1 MTQRYIYY
9 KLQEIST
16 LAGFNLHSVFYKAF
30 KMIGQ
35 RLFIITALLFLGIH
49 VFGQVTVLKADQVF
63 DGEQLQS
70 NWIVIVEGERITS
83 AGAANTILIPKN
95 AKIIDLEGTTLMP
108 GMIEG
113 HSHILLHPY
122 NETGWNDQVLVESL
136 TERVVR
142 ATVHAKNTLMAGFT
156 TIRDLGSEGAE
167 YADVGIKKSIEKGII
182 PGPRMIVAGKAIVAT
197 GSYGPKGF
205 APHVKVP
212 LGAEVADGHDN
223 LIKVVRDQIGKGAD
237 VIKVY
242 ADYRWGPYGQAMPT
256 FTQDEL
262 ELMVKVANSSGR
274 PVVAHAATAEGMK
287 RATLAGVQT
296 IEHGDGG
303 TKEVFELMATKGVA
317 LCPTIA
323 AGEAISQYRGWK
335 KGIDEEEPTRIQ
347 NKRKSV
353 KMALE
358 AGVPIVAGGDVGVFT
373 HGENVAELEL
383 MVEYGMS
390 ELAVLKSVTAGN
402 ANLLGLNNF
411 GVVKK
416 GGMADLICVEG
427 NPVEDIKT
435 LRKVKF
441 VMKGGKIYKQ

>member
-1 MTQRYIYY
+1 M
-9 KLQEIST
+9 K
-16 LAGFNLHSVFYKAF
+16 NLGYLLLSFLCL
-30 KMIGQ
+30 GQ
-35 RLFIITALLFLGIH
+35 NLTA
-49 VFGQVTVLKADQVF
+49 QVTVLKADQVF
-63 DGEQLQS
+63 DGEQLHQ
-70 NWIVIVEGERITS
+70 NWLVVVEGERITA
-83 AGAANTILIPKN
+83 AGAATTITIPQD
-95 AKIIDLEGTTLMP
+95 ATVIDLKGTLMP

-182 PGPRMIVAGKAIVAT
+182 PGPRMVVAGKAIVAT

-256 FTQDEL
+256 FTQEEL
-262 ELMVKVANSSGR
+262 ELMVKIANSSGR

-303 TKEVFELMATKGVA
+303 TQEVFELMAAKGVA

-323 AGEAISQYRGWK
+323 AGDAISQYRGWN
-335 KGIDEEEPTRIQ
+335 KGVDPEPTRIQ
-347 NKRKSV
+347 NKRKSM
-353 KMALE
+353 KMALA

-390 ELAVLKSVTAGN
+390 ELAVLKTVTSGN
-402 ANLLGLNNF
+402 ANLLGL
-411 GVVKK
+411 KDL
-416 GGMADLICVEG
+416 GMIKEGRIADLICVEG

-441 VMKGGKIYKQ
+441 VMKSGAIYKQ

>member
-1 MTQRYIYY
+1 MRQD
-9 KLQEIST
+9 
-16 LAGFNLHSVFYKAF
+16 
-30 KMIGQ
+30 
-35 RLFIITALLFLGIH
+35 GI
-49 VFGQVTVLKADQVF
+49 
-63 DGEQLQS
+63 
-70 NWIVIVEGERITS
+70 
-83 AGAANTILIPKN
+83 
-95 AKIIDLEGTTLMP
+95 
-108 GMIEG
+108 
-113 HSHILLHPY
+113 
-122 NETGWNDQVLVESL
+122 DQVLVESL

-182 PGPRMIVAGKAIVAT
+182 PGPRMVVAGKAIVAT

-256 FTQDEL
+256 FTQEEL
-262 ELMVKVANSSGR
+262 ALMVQVANSSGR

-303 TKEVFELMATKGVA
+303 TKEVFELMAAKGVA

-323 AGEAISQYRGWK
+323 AGDAISQYRGWN
-335 KGIDEEEPTRIQ
+335 KGVDPEPTRIQ
-347 NKRKSV
+347 NKRKSM
-353 KMALE
+353 KMALA

-390 ELAVLKSVTAGN
+390 ELAVLKTVTAGN
-402 ANLLGLNNF
+402 ANLLGLKDF
-411 GVVKK
+411 GVIKK
-416 GGMADLICVEG
+416 DGIADLICVAG
-427 NPVEDIKT
+427 NPTADIKA

>member
-1 MTQRYIYY
+1 M
-9 KLQEIST
+9 KNLSWLVIS
-16 LAGFNLHSVFYKAF
+16 
-30 KMIGQ
+30 
-35 RLFIITALLFLGIH
+35 LLYLTSNISA
-49 VFGQVTVLKADQVF
+49 QTTVLKADQVF
-63 DGEQLQS
+63 DGEQLHK
-70 NWIVIVEGERITS
+70 NWIVIVEGERVTA
-83 AGAANTILIPKN
+83 AGLANTITIPDEATVIELK
-95 AKIIDLEGTTLMP
+95 GTTLMP

-205 APHVKVP
+205 ASHVKVP

-256 FTQDEL
+256 FTQEEL

-303 TKEVFELMATKGVA
+303 TKEVFELMAAKGVA

-323 AGEAISQYRGWK
+323 AGDAISQYRGWK
-335 KGIDEEEPTRIQ
+335 KGIDPEPNRIQ
-347 NKRKSV
+347 NKRESIQ
-353 KMALE
+353 MAL
-358 AGVPIVAGGDVGVFT
+358 AVGVPIVAGGDVGVFT
-373 HGENVAELEL
+373 HGENVVELEL

-390 ELAVLKSVTAGN
+390 DLAVLKTITSGN
-402 ANLLGLNNF
+402 ANLLGLKDL
-411 GVVKK
+411 GVIRK
-416 GGMADLICVEG
+416 GGIADLISVEG
-427 NPVEDIKT
+427 NPTKDIKT

-441 VMKGGKIYKQ
+441 VMKNGKVYKK

>member
-1 MTQRYIYY
+1 
-9 KLQEIST
+9 
-16 LAGFNLHSVFYKAF
+16 
-30 KMIGQ
+30 MIQ
-35 RLFIITALLFLGIH
+35 RLFISSCFLFLGIYLSA
-49 VFGQVTVLKADQVF
+49 QVTVLKADQVF
-63 DGEQLQS
+63 DGEQLKQ
-70 NWIVIVEGERITS
+70 NWIVVVEDERIKA
-83 AGAANTILIPKN
+83 AGLAKDIVIPSD
-95 AKIIDLEGTTLMP
+95 AKVIELEGTLMP

-122 NETGWNDQVLVESL
+122 NETGWNDQVLVEAL

-182 PGPRMIVAGKAIVAT
+182 PGPRMFVAGKAIVAT

-205 APHVKVP
+205 APHVKIP

-242 ADYRWGPYGQAMPT
+242 ADYRWGSYGQAMPT
-256 FTQDEL
+256 FTQEEL
-262 ELMVKVANSSGR
+262 ELMVKIANSSGR

-303 TKEVFELMATKGVA
+303 TKEVFELMAAKGVA

-323 AGEAISQYRGWK
+323 AGDAISQYRGWN
-335 KGIDEEEPTRIQ
+335 KGVDPEPARIQ
-347 NKRKSV
+347 NKRKSM
-353 KMALE
+353 KMALA

-373 HGENVAELEL
+373 HGENVSELEL

-390 ELAVLKSVTAGN
+390 ELAVLKTVTAGN
-402 ANLLGLNNF
+402 ANLLDLKDVGII
-411 GVVKK
+411 KK
-416 GGMADLICVEG
+416 GGIADLIVVEG
-427 NPVEDIKT
+427 NPTKDIT
-435 LRKVKF
+435 VLRNVKF
-441 VMKGGKIYKQ
+441 VMKEGKIYKE

>member
-1 MTQRYIYY
+1 MKNLFYY
-9 KLQEIST
+9 FIT
-16 LAGFNLHSVFYKAF
+16 LLSFQL
-30 KMIGQ
+30 
-35 RLFIITALLFLGIH
+35 TA
-49 VFGQVTVLKADQVF
+49 QVTVLKPDQVF
-63 DGEQLQS
+63 DGEQLHN
-70 NWIVIVEGERITS
+70 NWIVLVDGERIKA
-83 AGAANTILIPKN
+83 AGAAKDVTIPSDATVIEL
-95 AKIIDLEGTTLMP
+95 AGTTLMP

-122 NETGWNDQVLVESL
+122 DETGWNDQVLVESI

-167 YADVGIKKSIEKGII
+167 YADVGVKKSIDKGII
-182 PGPRMIVAGKAIVAT
+182 PGPRMFVAGKAIVAT

-242 ADYRWGPYGQAMPT
+242 ADYRWGPYGQAMAT
-256 FTQDEL
+256 FTQKEL
-262 ELMVKVANSSGR
+262 ELMVEVANSSGR
-274 PVVAHAATAEGMK
+274 PVVAHAATEEGMR

-303 TKEVFELMATKGVA
+303 TKEVFELMAAKGVA

-323 AGEAISQYRGWK
+323 AGDAISQYRGWK
-335 KGIDEEEPTRIQ
+335 KGSEPEPTRIQ

-353 KMALE
+353 KMALV

-373 HGENVAELEL
+373 HGENSIELEL
-383 MVEYGMS
+383 MVEYGMTD
-390 ELAVLKSVTAGN
+390 LAVLKTVTSGN
-402 ANLLGLNNF
+402 ARLLELKDLGM
-411 GVVKK
+411 VKEGK
-416 GGMADLICVEG
+416 LADLIAVEG
-427 NPVEDIKT
+427 NPTEDINV

-441 VMKGGKIYKQ
+441 VMKNGKVYKQ

>member
-1 MTQRYIYY
+1 MKNTFLIIIFYY
-9 KLQEIST
+9 LFGSSL
-16 LAGFNLHSVFYKAF
+16 LAQTV
-30 KMIGQ
+30 
-35 RLFIITALLFLGIH
+35 
-49 VFGQVTVLKADQVF
+49 VLKPDQVF
-63 DGEQLQS
+63 DGEQLHE
-70 NWIVIVEGERITS
+70 NWIVVMEGDRIKAAGLEKNIMLPNNVEIV
-83 AGAANTILIPKN
+83 
-95 AKIIDLEGTTLMP
+95 DLKGTTLMP

-167 YADVGIKKSIEKGII
+167 YADVGIKKAIEKGII

-223 LIKVVRDQIGKGAD
+223 LIKVVRDQIGHGAD

-242 ADYRWGPYGQAMPT
+242 ADYRWGPYGQAMAT
-256 FTQDEL
+256 FTQEEL
-262 ELMVKVANSSGR
+262 ELMVKIANSSGR
-274 PVVAHAATAEGMK
+274 PVVAHAATEEGMR

-303 TKEVFELMATKGVA
+303 TKEVFELMAEKGVA

-323 AGEAISQYRGWK
+323 AGDAISQYRGWK
-335 KGIDEEEPTRIQ
+335 KGSEPEPTRIQ

-353 KMALE
+353 KMALD

-373 HGENVAELEL
+373 HGENALELEL
-383 MVEYGMS
+383 MVDYGMS
-390 ELAVLKSVTAGN
+390 DLAVLKSVTSGN
-402 ANLLGLNNF
+402 AKLLGIKDL
-411 GVVKK
+411 GTIEEGKL
-416 GGMADLICVEG
+416 ADLIAVEG
-427 NPVEDIKT
+427 NPTMDIKAV
-435 LRKVKF
+435 RKVNF
-441 VMKGGKIYKQ
+441 VMKDGVIYKK

>member
-1 MTQRYIYY
+1 MKKVI
-9 KLQEIST
+9 
-16 LAGFNLHSVFYKAF
+16 FF
-30 KMIGQ
+30 
-35 RLFIITALLFLGIH
+35 FLGALFCLPTGL
-49 VFGQVTVLKADQVF
+49 VSQTTVLKPDQVF
-63 DGEQLQS
+63 DGEVLHK
-70 NWIVIVEGERITS
+70 NWIVVVEGERIK
-83 AGAANTILIPKN
+83 AVGL
-95 AKIIDLEGTTLMP
+95 AKDLTVSSDAKVIDLKGTTLMP

-122 NETGWNDQVLVESL
+122 DETGWNDQVLVESI

-167 YADVGIKKSIEKGII
+167 YADVGVKKSIEKGII

-242 ADYRWGPYGQAMPT
+242 ADYRWGPYGQAMAT
-256 FTQDEL
+256 FTQEEL

-274 PVVAHAATAEGMK
+274 PVVAHAATEEGMR

-303 TKEVFELMATKGVA
+303 TKEVFELMAAKGVA

-323 AGEAISQYRGWK
+323 AGDAISQYRGWK
-335 KGIDEEEPTRIQ
+335 KGSEPEPARIQ
-347 NKRKSV
+347 KKRKSM
-353 KMALE
+353 KMALA

-373 HGENVAELEL
+373 HGENAIELEL
-383 MVEYGMS
+383 MVEYGMTD
-390 ELAVLKSVTAGN
+390 LDVLKAVTSGN
-402 ANLLGLNNF
+402 AILLEL
-411 GVVKK
+411 KDL
-416 GGMADLICVEG
+416 GMVSAGKLADLVAVAG
-427 NPVEDIKT
+427 DPTKDIKAVEN
-435 LRKVKF
+435 VKF
-441 VMKGGKIYKQ
+441 VMKNGEIYKK

>member
-1 MTQRYIYY
+1 MM
-9 KLQEIST
+9 K
-16 LAGFNLHSVFYKAF
+16 
-30 KMIGQ
+30 Q
-35 RLFIITALLFLGIH
+35 RLFTLATLLFLGIPL
-49 VFGQVTVLKADQVF
+49 FAQVTVLKADRVF
-63 DGEQLQS
+63 DGEQLHT
-70 NWIVIVEGERITS
+70 NWLVVVEGERITA
-83 AGAANTILIPKN
+83 AGAATTITVPKN
-95 AKIIDLEGTTLMP
+95 ATIIDLKGTLMP

-142 ATVHAKNTLMAGFT
+142 ATVHAQNTLMAGFT

-256 FTQDEL
+256 FTQE
-262 ELMVKVANSSGR
+262 EIALMVKIANSSGR

-303 TKEVFELMATKGVA
+303 TKEVFELMAAKGVA

-323 AGEAISQYRGWK
+323 AGDAISQYRGWN
-335 KGIDEEEPTRIQ
+335 KGVDPEPARIQ

-353 KMALE
+353 KMALA

-383 MVEYGMS
+383 MVAYGMT
-390 ELAVLKSVTAGN
+390 ELAVLKTVTSGN
-402 ANLLGLNNF
+402 ADLLGLKDI

-416 GGMADLICVEG
+416 GGIADLISVEG
-427 NPVEDIKT
+427 NPIEDIKT

>member
-1 MTQRYIYY
+1 
-9 KLQEIST
+9 
-16 LAGFNLHSVFYKAF
+16 
-30 KMIGQ
+30 MIQ
-35 RLFIITALLFLGIH
+35 RLFISSCFLFLGIYLSA
-49 VFGQVTVLKADQVF
+49 QVTVLKADQVF
-63 DGEQLQS
+63 DGEQLKQ
-70 NWIVIVEGERITS
+70 NWIVVVEDERIKA
-83 AGAANTILIPKN
+83 AGLAKDIVIPSD
-95 AKIIDLEGTTLMP
+95 AKVIELEGTLMP

-205 APHVKVP
+205 APHVKIP

-256 FTQDEL
+256 FTQEEL
-262 ELMVKVANSSGR
+262 ELMVKIANSSGR

-303 TKEVFELMATKGVA
+303 TKEVFELMAAKGVA

-323 AGEAISQYRGWK
+323 AGDAISQYRGWN
-335 KGIDEEEPTRIQ
+335 KGVDPEPARIQ
-347 NKRKSV
+347 NKRKSM
-353 KMALE
+353 KMALA

-373 HGENVAELEL
+373 HGENVSELEL

-390 ELAVLKSVTAGN
+390 ELAVLKTVTAGN
-402 ANLLGLNNF
+402 ANLLDLKDVGII
-411 GVVKK
+411 KK
-416 GGMADLICVEG
+416 GGIADLIVVEG
-427 NPVEDIKT
+427 NPTKDIT
-435 LRKVKF
+435 VLRNVKF
-441 VMKGGKIYKQ
+441 VMKEGKIYKE

>member
-1 MTQRYIYY
+1 
-9 KLQEIST
+9 
-16 LAGFNLHSVFYKAF
+16 
-30 KMIGQ
+30 MIK
-35 RLFIITALLFLGIH
+35 RLFISSCFFFLGIH
-49 VFGQVTVLKADQVF
+49 LSAQVTVLKADQVF
-63 DGEQLQS
+63 DGAQLHQ
-70 NWIVIVEGERITS
+70 NWIVIVEDERIKA
-83 AGAANTILIPKN
+83 AGLAKDIVIPSDATIIEL
-95 AKIIDLEGTTLMP
+95 AGTLMP

-182 PGPRMIVAGKAIVAT
+182 PGPRMVVAGKAIVAT

-256 FTQDEL
+256 FTQEEL

-274 PVVAHAATAEGMK
+274 PVVAHAATEEGMK

-303 TKEVFELMATKGVA
+303 TKEVFELMAAKGVA

-323 AGEAISQYRGWK
+323 AGDAISQYRGWN
-335 KGIDEEEPTRIQ
+335 KGVDPEPARIQ
-347 NKRKSV
+347 NKRKSM
-353 KMALE
+353 KMALA

-373 HGENVAELEL
+373 HGENVIELEL
-383 MVEYGMS
+383 MVVYGMS
-390 ELAVLKSVTAGN
+390 ELAVLKTVTSGN
-402 ANLLGLNNF
+402 ANLLDLKGL
-411 GVVKK
+411 GTIKK
-416 GGMADLICVEG
+416 GGIADLIMVEG
-427 NPVEDIKT
+427 NPTKDIT
-435 LRKVKF
+435 VLRNVKF
-441 VMKGGKIYKQ
+441 VMKEGKIYKK

>member
-1 MTQRYIYY
+1 MMKQQLLTY
-9 KLQEIST
+9 
-16 LAGFNLHSVFYKAF
+16 
-30 KMIGQ
+30 
-35 RLFIITALLFLGIH
+35 LFAKSLIITGLLFLGVH
-49 VFGQVTVLKADQVF
+49 LSAQVTVLKPDQVF
-63 DGEQLQS
+63 DGEQLRD
-70 NWIVIVEGERITS
+70 NWLVLVEGDRITAAGS
-83 AGAANTILIPKN
+83 ATTITIPQD
-95 AKIIDLEGTTLMP
+95 ATVIDLEGTLMP

-182 PGPRMIVAGKAIVAT
+182 PGPRMVVAGKAIVAT

-256 FTQDEL
+256 FTQEEL
-262 ELMVKVANSSGR
+262 ALMVQVANSSGR

-303 TKEVFELMATKGVA
+303 TKEVFELMAAKGVA

-323 AGEAISQYRGWK
+323 AGDAISQYRGWN
-335 KGIDEEEPTRIQ
+335 KGVDPEPTRIQ
-347 NKRKSV
+347 NKRKSM
-353 KMALE
+353 KMALA

-390 ELAVLKSVTAGN
+390 ELAVLKTITAGN
-402 ANLLGLNNF
+402 ANLLGLKDF
-411 GVVKK
+411 GVIKK
-416 GGMADLICVEG
+416 DGMADLICVAG
-427 NPVEDIKT
+427 NPTADIKA